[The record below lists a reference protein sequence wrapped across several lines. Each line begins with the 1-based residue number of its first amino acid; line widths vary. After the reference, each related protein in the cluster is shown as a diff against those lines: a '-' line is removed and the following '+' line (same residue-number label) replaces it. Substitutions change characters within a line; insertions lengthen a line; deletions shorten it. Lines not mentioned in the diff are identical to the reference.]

1 MREEEVNERLLALE
15 SAISRLDKDVS
26 LLEAEMKIRRETTEK
41 TLAAIERKIEEMFTK
56 QSEQTSILTKATGA
70 LLAIQFVLGI
80 LVPILIKVL
89 L

>member
-41 TLAAIERKIEEMFTK
+41 TLSAIERKIEDLFAK

-70 LLAIQFVLGI
+70 FLAIQFILGI
-80 LVPILIKVL
+80 AVPILIKVL